1 MQRTLLKSKLHQAKV
16 TQADLNY
23 EGSFSIDAEIMEVC
37 NIVVY
42 EQIHIYNI
50 TNGQRYITYAIPA
63 PSGSKIM
70 CANGA
75 CARLT
80 AVGDRVI
87 ICTYAQFQESQITT
101 FKPIIALLNEN
112 NDYKLSLQSLAIDN
126 KQTLPTN

>member
-23 EGSFSIDAEIMEVC
+23 EGSFSIDAEIMEIC
-37 NIVVY
+37 NIVAH
-42 EQIHIYNI
+42 EQIHVYNI
-50 TNGQRYITYAIPA
+50 TNGQRYVTYAIPA
-63 PSGSKIM
+63 PSGSRIM

-87 ICTYAQFQESQITT
+87 ICTYVLLQESQLVD

-112 NDYKLSLQSLAIDN
+112 NDYKLSAQSLAIDN
-126 KQTLPTN
+126 TQAFTY

>member
-1 MQRTLLKSKLHQAKV
+1 MLKSKLHQARV

-23 EGSFSIDAEIMEVC
+23 EGSFSIDAEIMEAC
-37 NIVVY
+37 NIIAN
-42 EQIHIYNI
+42 EQIHVCNI

-63 PSGSKIM
+63 PPGSRIM

-87 ICTYAQFQESQITT
+87 ICTYVQINENQLEA
-101 FKPIIALLNEN
+101 FKPTIALLNEN
-112 NDYKLSLQSLAIDN
+112 NDFKLSSQSIDSLAKAAAI
-126 KQTLPTN
+126 